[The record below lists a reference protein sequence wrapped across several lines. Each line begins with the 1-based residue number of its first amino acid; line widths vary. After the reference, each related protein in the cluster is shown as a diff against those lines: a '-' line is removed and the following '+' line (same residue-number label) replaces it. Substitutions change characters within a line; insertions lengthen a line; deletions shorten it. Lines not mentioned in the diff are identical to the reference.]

1 MKTVG
6 SEEESHLPT
15 PKTKSSVSMITT
27 PVEMSSPLS
36 PIKAQE
42 LKYKIN
48 QRKKPSKRKLNTFS
62 STVSSKNS
70 RNIVVNYKKMYSD
83 LMENKSSNESDDSN
97 EPFATCNFCE
107 MKLSQSSLKSHMK
120 KFHKVN
126 IFQFYKGVL
135 EYSIQ
140 P

>member
-83 LMENKSSNESDDSN
+83 LMENNPSNESDGFGKIVTVTEHHRILFNERLQKYNILRTEFFAPSTLNDSL
-97 EPFATCNFCE
+97 C
-107 MKLSQSSLKSHMK
+107 QS
-120 KFHKVN
+120 
-126 IFQFYKGVL
+126 
-135 EYSIQ
+135 
-140 P
+140 